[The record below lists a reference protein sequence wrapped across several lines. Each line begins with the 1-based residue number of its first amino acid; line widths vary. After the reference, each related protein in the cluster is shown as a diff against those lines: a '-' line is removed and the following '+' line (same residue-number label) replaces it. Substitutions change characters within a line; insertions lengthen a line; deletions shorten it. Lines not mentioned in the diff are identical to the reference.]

1 MTTNFYPIG
10 SWNQPQ
16 GVYQTM
22 YQSMMNPGNLKRS
35 EYMVGYAGHQP
46 EVKFKFGYGHPGP
59 DVRQP
64 REFVPDADPQVP
76 EPWDRHE
83 MRQTAMSSAEQGQ
96 TTGRKLAM
104 PRPESV
110 PAQLNRPRH
119 TSRALDH
126 YFPRSVEPGCADG
139 PKCAAQYI
147 LRNPCGNDGQ
157 KPLMRSSSHMAFAKK
172 STASAQIDH
181 EEPVTYPLGGTGFDA
196 CAGIVNNWWP
206 RYVPVD
212 GERRLGKTTGFPSY
226 TGPGKSTGFP
236 SYDQEAMLK
245 EKYRT
250 SFRSTYTA
258 KAFHRPLI
266 KDQGDILSQTART
279 EKSHPAG
286 RETLRSLEQWTQ

>member
-64 REFVPDADPQVP
+64 REFVPDPDPAIP
-76 EPWDRHE
+76 EPWERHE
-83 MRQTAMSSAEQGQ
+83 MRQTAASSAANE
-96 TTGRKLAM
+96 TGRKLAM

-110 PAQLNRPRH
+110 PAALDRPRH

-126 YFPRSVEPGCADG
+126 YFPRALEPASAVG

-157 KPLMRSSSHMAFAKK
+157 KPLMRSSSHSAFKPR
-172 STASAQIDH
+172 STASALVDH

-206 RYVPVD
+206 RFAPAD
-212 GERRLGKTTGFPSY
+212 GDRRLGKSAGFPN
-226 TGPGKSTGFP
+226 
-236 SYDQEAMLK
+236 YDKEAMLK

-250 SFRSTYTA
+250 SFRDTYGA
-258 KAFHRPLI
+258 KPFHRPVL
-266 KDQGDILSQTART
+266 K
-279 EKSHPAG
+279 
-286 RETLRSLEQWTQ
+286 

>member
-64 REFVPDADPQVP
+64 REFQPDADPAVP
-76 EPWDRHE
+76 EPWDRHA
-83 MRQTAMSSAEQGQ
+83 MRETAANSSMND
-96 TTGRKLAM
+96 TGRKLNM

-110 PAQLNRPRH
+110 PAALDRPRH
-119 TSRALDH
+119 NSRALDH
-126 YFPRSVEPGCADG
+126 YFPKATEVANAPYCS
-139 PKCAAQYI
+139 AQYN

-157 KPLMRSSSHMAFAKK
+157 KPLMRSSSH
-172 STASAQIDH
+172 SAYDRKQSQSSLIDH
-181 EEPVTYPLGGTGFDA
+181 EEPVTYPAGGTGFDA
-196 CAGIVNNWWP
+196 CAGIVNTWWP
-206 RYVPVD
+206 RFAPAE
-212 GERRLGKTTGFPSY
+212 GERRVGKAAGFADYSE
-226 TGPGKSTGFP
+226 
-236 SYDQEAMLK
+236 EAMLK

-258 KAFHRPLI
+258 KSFHRPVNGH
-266 KDQGDILSQTART
+266 GDIMSQTAMT
-279 EKSHPAG
+279 EKSQPAG
-286 RETLRSLEQWTQ
+286 RETIRSLETWAQ